1 MGRVPGEDAPDPET
15 CGAVAMSEPES
26 FQALIGRVREGDEA
40 AATELVRRY
49 EPMVR
54 RAARVRLADP
64 RLGRV
69 LDSMDICQ
77 SVMASF
83 FVRAAL
89 GQYELSTPDQLLK
102 LLATMARNKLA
113 NQAHG
118 QRAARR
124 DVRRVE
130 HGEGRADEVA
140 DRGGTPSRQ
149 IAAREL
155 LEMARALMTD
165 EERRLLERRQDGAD
179 WAAVAEAEGGSPE
192 ALRKKLARAVDR
204 VSREIGLDGSDDE

>member
-1 MGRVPGEDAPDPET
+1 MEEPET
-15 CGAVAMSEPES
+15 
-26 FQALIGRVREGDEA
+26 FQALIGRVRAGDEE

-89 GQYELSTPDQLLK
+89 GQYELQTPDQLLK
-102 LLATMARNKLA
+102 LLATMARNKMA

-124 DVRRVE
+124 DVRRVD
-130 HGEGRADEVA
+130 HGAAAADDVA
-140 DRGGTPSRQ
+140 ARGGTPSRQ
-149 IAAREL
+149 VAAREL
-155 LEMARALMTD
+155 LDLARARLAPD
-165 EERRLLERRQDGAD
+165 ELALLDLRQDGLD
-179 WAAVAEAEGGSPE
+179 WAAIASGQGGSPE

-204 VSREIGLDGSDDE
+204 VAVELGLDEPDDG